1 MGTLSADPRNRGGG
15 PQELTIISESGLY
28 HAILKSRRKEAK
40 PFRRWVTEEVLPTIR
55 RTGSYRA
62 LEGSTGRFPPQSI
75 SGATKSHPIGWRTS
89 SERRHAAV
97 HRIIARSHKRLAN
110 EVGVWAA
117 RTFKNYREDLE
128 DGGLETGSSPEV
140 DFTEKAAAEEAD
152 DPVTATE
159 ESGVWSG
166 LPSVFDC
173 HSSSI
178 RTWGRTSSRVTCRHL
193 GASRNRRRFHQPI
206 NVACLVPSRCVPA
219 MPDALICS
227 ATCAASVFSGRRAPK
242 FIPVQ
247 VRRKVQHLKG

>member
-1 MGTLSADPRNRGGG
+1 
-15 PQELTIISESGLY
+15 
-28 HAILKSRRKEAK
+28 
-40 PFRRWVTEEVLPTIR
+40 
-55 RTGSYRA
+55 
-62 LEGSTGRFPPQSI
+62 
-75 SGATKSHPIGWRTS
+75 
-89 SERRHAAV
+89 V

-178 RTWGRTSSRVTCRHL
+178 RTYVDEQGMAWFAAVDVCGVPGYTNQSKTITDHSVAKGVTKRYTL
-193 GASRNRRRFHQPI
+193 TEGGEQEITFIYEPNLYR
-206 NVACLVPSRCVPA
+206 
-219 MPDALICS
+219 LIIRLS
-227 ATCAASVFSGRRAPK
+227 ISV
-242 FIPVQ
+242 Q
-247 VRRKVQHLKG
+247 N